1 MLQAKNLMNEFKKR
15 VIGQDHIFDKVCEVI
30 RRGEAG
36 FSPGNEPKG
45 AFLFLG
51 PTGTGKTETAKAM
64 SEILKVP
71 LIRFDMSEYSNAQKW
86 LKDFAFK
93 LKNKT
98 GGIILLDEIE
108 KGDKEIMDYFLQI
121 LSEATLTVDLQEIKL
136 QNFYI
141 VMTSNLGSKDLYSLT
156 PSEVKFVVDIRAKG
170 YFRPEFIGRF
180 HRGCIMVF
188 IPFAYET
195 IREIA
200 NLKMRQEI
208 KKLAEKGYC
217 CNSYTEAVIDKLMF
231 YVVLNQESGARP
243 IVQAIQEYVA
253 DALLNSEKKT
263 GCFDVQNGKIV
274 FV

>member
-1 MLQAKNLMNEFKKR
+1 MIQAEKLLDEFKNR
-15 VIGQDHIFDKVCEVI
+15 VLGQDHIFEKLCYVI

-36 FSPGNEPKG
+36 FSPENEPRG

-64 SEILKVP
+64 AEILDAP
-71 LIRFDMSEYSNAQKW
+71 LIRFDMSEYSNSQKW
-86 LKDFAFK
+86 LQDFAFK

-98 GGIILLDEIE
+98 RGIILLDEIE

-121 LSEATLTVDLQEIKL
+121 LSEATITVDRQEIKL
-136 QNFYI
+136 NNFYI

-195 IREIA
+195 IRKIA
-200 NLKMRQEI
+200 NLKMQQEM
-208 KKLAEKGYC
+208 KKLAEKGFSC
-217 CNSYTEAVIDKLMF
+217 QSYTEAVIDKLMF

-253 DALLNSEKKT
+253 DALLSSGKKT

>member
-1 MLQAKNLMNEFKKR
+1 MLQVKKLQDEFKKR
-15 VIGQDHIFDKVCEVI
+15 VIGQDHIFEKLSDVI

-36 FSPGNEPKG
+36 FSPNNEPKG

-51 PTGTGKTETAKAM
+51 PTGTGKTETAKTMA
-64 SEILKVP
+64 EILDVP

-93 LKNKT
+93 LKGKT

-121 LSEATLTVDLQEIKL
+121 LSEATLTVDLQEIKIHD
-136 QNFYI
+136 FYI
-141 VMTSNLGSKDLYSLT
+141 VMTSNLGSKDLYALT

-195 IREIA
+195 IRKIA
-200 NLKMRQEI
+200 NLKMQQEM

-217 CNSYTEAVIDKLMF
+217 CSNYSEAVIDKLMF

-263 GCFDVQNGKIV
+263 GCFDVQNGRIV

>member
-208 KKLAEKGYC
+208 KRLAEKGYC

-253 DALLNSEKKT
+253 DALLNSDKTT

>member
-195 IREIA
+195 IRKIA
-200 NLKMRQEI
+200 NMKMQQEM

-217 CNSYTEAVIDKLMF
+217 CSSYSEAVIDKLMF

-253 DALLNSEKKT
+253 DALLDSKKKT
-263 GCFDVQNGKIV
+263 GHFDVQNGRIV

>member
-1 MLQAKNLMNEFKKR
+1 MLQVKKLQDEFKKR
-15 VIGQDHIFDKVCEVI
+15 VIGQDHIFEKLSDVI

-36 FSPGNEPKG
+36 FSPNNEPKG

-51 PTGTGKTETAKAM
+51 PTGTGKTETAKTMA
-64 SEILKVP
+64 EILDVP

-93 LKNKT
+93 LKGKT

-136 QNFYI
+136 HDFYI
-141 VMTSNLGSKDLYSLT
+141 VMTSNLGSKDLYALT

-208 KKLAEKGYC
+208 KRLAEKGYC

-263 GCFDVQNGKIV
+263 GCFDVQNGRIV

>member
-1 MLQAKNLMNEFKKR
+1 MTQQELLDAFSRKI
-15 VIGQDHIFDKVCEVI
+15 IGQDHIFEQVCRVI

-36 FSPGNEPKG
+36 LTSDHEPKG

-51 PTGTGKTETAKAM
+51 PTGTGKTETAKTMA
-64 SEILKVP
+64 EILDVP
-71 LIRFDMSEYSNAQKW
+71 LIRFDMSEYSNSQKW
-86 LKDFAFK
+86 LKDFAVK
-93 LKNKT
+93 LKNKSS
-98 GGIILLDEIE
+98 GIILLDEIE

-121 LSEATLTVDLQEIKL
+121 LSEATVTVDLQEINL

-141 VMTSNLGSKDLYSLT
+141 VMTSNLGSKDLYNLT
-156 PSEVKFVVDIRAKG
+156 ASEVKFVVDIRAKG

-195 IREIA
+195 IRQIA
-200 NLKMRQEI
+200 HLKMQQEI
-208 KKLAEKGYC
+208 KKLNEKGFDC
-217 CNSYTEAVIDKLMF
+217 KSYTEAVIDKLMF

-253 DALLNSEKKT
+253 DALLNSQRKT
-263 GCFDVQNGKIV
+263 GAFDVKDGKIV

>member
-64 SEILKVP
+64 AELLDVP

-195 IREIA
+195 IRKIA
-200 NLKMRQEI
+200 NLKMQQEM

-217 CNSYTEAVIDKLMF
+217 CSSYSEAVIDKLMF

-253 DALLNSEKKT
+253 DALLNSEIKN

>member
-1 MLQAKNLMNEFKKR
+1 MKNLLDEFKKR
-15 VIGQDHIFDKVCEVI
+15 VLGQDHIFDKVCDVI

-36 FSPGNEPKG
+36 FSPENEPKG

-64 SEILKVP
+64 AEILDVP

-93 LKNKT
+93 LKGKT

-156 PSEVKFVVDIRAKG
+156 SSEVKFVVDIRAKG

-195 IREIA
+195 IRQIA
-200 NLKMRQEI
+200 NLKMQQEI

-217 CNSYTEAVIDKLMF
+217 CNSYSEAVIDKLMF

-253 DALLNSEKKT
+253 DALLNSDKTT

>member
-1 MLQAKNLMNEFKKR
+1 MLQVKKLQDEFKKR
-15 VIGQDHIFDKVCEVI
+15 VIGQDHIFEKLSDVI

-36 FSPGNEPKG
+36 FSPNNEPKG

-51 PTGTGKTETAKAM
+51 PTGTGKTETAKTMA
-64 SEILKVP
+64 EILKVP

-86 LKDFAFK
+86 LKDFSFK
-93 LKNKT
+93 LKGKT

-136 QNFYI
+136 HDFYI
-141 VMTSNLGSKDLYSLT
+141 VMTSNLGSKDLYALT

-195 IREIA
+195 IRKIA
-200 NLKMRQEI
+200 NLKMQQEM

-217 CNSYTEAVIDKLMF
+217 CSSYSEAVIDKLMF

-263 GCFDVQNGKIV
+263 GCFDVQNGRIV